1 MTRYALGVLLLTSAC
16 TGARTARIYDAR
28 NGREST
34 LFVEQPPGS
43 AAGRIRGALP
53 SGEQCTG
60 SFDRNADGARA
71 VLACG
76 RDRVIRCDVGT
87 RREVEPGFGVCRDN
101 EGATY
106 DVFF

>member
-1 MTRYALGVLLLTSAC
+1 MTRYALLVLLLTAGC
-16 TGARTARIYDAR
+16 TGAQTARIYDAQS
-28 NGREST
+28 GKEGT

-43 AAGRIRGALP
+43 PAGRIHGALP

-60 SFDRNADGARA
+60 SLGGDGASELA

-76 RDRVIRCDVGT
+76 RDRVVHCDVGM

-101 EGATY
+101 QGATY